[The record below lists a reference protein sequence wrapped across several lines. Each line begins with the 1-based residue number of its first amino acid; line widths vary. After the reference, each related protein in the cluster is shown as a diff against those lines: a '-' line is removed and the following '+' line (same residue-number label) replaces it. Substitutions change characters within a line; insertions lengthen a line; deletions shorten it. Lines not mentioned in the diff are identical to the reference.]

1 MAYLR
6 AGCDATKAVASL
18 QPELRHEQQQRKGW
32 RMLQH
37 PDIRQAISD
46 KLQQREEKYDTS
58 RIAIVERLFSL
69 LAKVERLPDTQLS
82 RAIKLEL
89 EVLKE
94 LSAISGHHIQRH
106 EVDSRSV
113 SINLVGM
120 TAPAIDDVNANAEQE
135 QPELLEQPK
144 KMFLPHNE
152 DPAIDLTFDL
162 SDLDDIS
169 SDEPEDI
176 EEDPEDE

>member
-18 QPELRHEQQQRKGW
+18 QPEWTHEQHQRKGW

-37 PDIRQAISD
+37 PDIRQAITD

-69 LAKVERLPDTQLS
+69 LDKVERLPDTQLS

-120 TAPAIDDVNANAEQE
+120 SAPASTEQE

-144 KMFLPHNE
+144 KLFLPHNE
-152 DPAIDLTFDL
+152 DPAPDLTFDL

-169 SDEPEDI
+169 SPDEPEEDI
-176 EEDPEDE
+176 EEDPDDD

>member
-18 QPELRHEQQQRKGW
+18 QPEWTHEQQQRKGW

-46 KLQQREEKYDTS
+46 KLQEREQKYDTS

-69 LAKVERLPDTQLS
+69 LEKVERLPDTQLS

-120 TAPAIDDVNANAEQE
+120 TAPAIDDVNAQA
-135 QPELLEQPK
+135 PASAEQPK

-169 SDEPEDI
+169 SPDEPEDI
-176 EEDPEDE
+176 EEDPDDE